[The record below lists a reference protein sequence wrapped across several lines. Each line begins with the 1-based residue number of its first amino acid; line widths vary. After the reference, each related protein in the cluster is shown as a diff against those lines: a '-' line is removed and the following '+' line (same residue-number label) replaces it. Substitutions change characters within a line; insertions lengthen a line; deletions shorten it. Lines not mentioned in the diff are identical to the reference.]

1 MALAT
6 MCLYYVYKHCQC
18 TSKLCKHL
26 QERENKKGTV
36 SLHVALS
43 ETVVGLVYLK
53 VKSKTI

>member
-1 MALAT
+1 